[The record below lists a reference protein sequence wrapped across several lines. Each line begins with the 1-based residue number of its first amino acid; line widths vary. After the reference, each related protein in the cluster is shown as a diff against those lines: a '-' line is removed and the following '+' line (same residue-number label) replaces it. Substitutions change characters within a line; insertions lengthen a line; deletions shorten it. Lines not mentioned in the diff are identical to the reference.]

1 MPVSQKYFFWYKG
14 HKLPNYKTHIQT
26 MKLTSIEGMKGAGE
40 SRMTQ
45 FLQNALKCFQE
56 LGSDYLFTPHG
67 HR

>member
-1 MPVSQKYFFWYKG
+1 
-14 HKLPNYKTHIQT
+14 